1 MLLSK
6 ELKFGIY
13 PLYLNLIKVQKEFE
27 NFYQKICRILDHNQ
41 QTELNKFCLIC
52 TANTSR
58 HIST

>member
-27 NFYQKICRILDHNQ
+27 NFYQSSILDHNQ